1 MVNFMKILHVAH
13 FFYPCLSAGGVV
25 NASYQI
31 ASNQSKDNDVKVI
44 SSDSCKE
51 RLKFPNG
58 RYDVDVDGIK
68 VDYFRNLSNGFKLK
82 TMLDTP
88 LGAPFKIRKD
98 IKDYDIVHIHEHRQT
113 LAILA
118 SYFAR
123 KNNIPYI
130 VQAHGSVLPFF
141 QKEGLKNLFD
151 KVFGFK
157 ILHNA
162 SCVFALT
169 EVEKEQ
175 YLKMGVDEDK
185 IEIVP
190 LGINLEEYEN
200 LPAYGKFR
208 SKFNIDENDKLILF
222 VGRIHEIKGLGLL
235 IDAFNDLINQDSEE
249 NSLEGNSEDN
259 NEDNNEDNGYSI
271 KLAIVGPDD
280 GYLTELEDKIEEYS
294 LEENVIIT
302 GPLYNEE
309 KQEALVDCDLFVM
322 PSKYESFTTSGLEA
336 MACSKPL
343 VLTKNNHIHDWVD
356 GNVGLACEDNKDSLR
371 ESIEKILF
379 DEELSLIFARNGQ
392 KLIKEKYNWD
402 IINNQILE
410 IYNRYL

>member
-13 FFYPCLSAGGVV
+13 FFHPCLSAGGVV

-31 ASNQSKDNDVKVI
+31 ASKQSEDNDVKVI

-88 LGAPFKIRKD
+88 LAAPFKIRND
-98 IKDYDIVHIHEHRQT
+98 IKGYDIIHIHEHRQT
-113 LAILA
+113 LAIFA

-123 KNNIPYI
+123 KNNIPYV

-141 QKEGLKNLFD
+141 QKEGLKNIFD

-190 LGINLEEYEN
+190 LGINLDEYDN
-200 LPAYGKFR
+200 LPDYGKFR
-208 SKFNIDENDKLILF
+208 SKFNIGENDKLILF

-235 IDAFNDLINQDSEE
+235 IDSFNDLINQHNE
-249 NSLEGNSEDN
+249 NHSLEDISSS
-259 NEDNNEDNGYSI
+259 SI

-280 GYLTELEDKIEEYS
+280 GYLVKLEDKIKEYS
-294 LEENVIIT
+294 LEDNVIIT
-302 GPLYNEE
+302 GPLYKEE

-356 GNVGLACEDNKDSLR
+356 GNVGLACDDNKDSLR
-371 ESIEKILF
+371 EAIEKVLF
-379 DEELSLIFARNGQ
+379 DEDLSLIFARNGQ

-402 IINNQILE
+402 IINDQILE
-410 IYNRYL
+410 IYNRYLYFF